1 MCPRIG
7 VCVMVGEMR
16 RVLEKKGVE
25 EEEERCGKSDGVE
38 VMRRNDERHE
48 VS

>member
-1 MCPRIG
+1 
-7 VCVMVGEMR
+7 MVGEMR
-16 RVLEKKGVE
+16 KSVG
-25 EEEERCGKSDGVE
+25 EEERCKASDGVE